1 MLPGE
6 APESTI
12 WGLGLM
18 MGPGIALLMLIPVWM
33 SYRLDLSLARHKQV
47 REALADQR
55 AGA

>member
-1 MLPGE
+1 
-6 APESTI
+6 
-12 WGLGLM
+12 
-18 MGPGIALLMLIPVWM
+18 MLIPVWM